1 MKTTSQSILEPA
13 EGVLDKL
20 FLVARC
26 LKSDPDV
33 AREIWDA
40 ACKLNIVLSD
50 CNLALK
56 KADEDELGAFTFGD
70 ADEPCLSKA
79 WRTHSGE
86 NAPWLSRNEIG
97 K

>member
-1 MKTTSQSILEPA
+1 MKTTTPQSILEPA

-20 FLVARC
+20 FLVAKC
-26 LKSDPDV
+26 LEDPVV

-50 CNLALK
+50 CNLAMK
-56 KADEDELGAFTFGD
+56 KADEAELGAFELDGH
-70 ADEPCLSKA
+70 PGLSA
-79 WRTHSGE
+79 LWRTQSGPD
-86 NAPWLSRNEIG
+86 APWLSKNNEIG